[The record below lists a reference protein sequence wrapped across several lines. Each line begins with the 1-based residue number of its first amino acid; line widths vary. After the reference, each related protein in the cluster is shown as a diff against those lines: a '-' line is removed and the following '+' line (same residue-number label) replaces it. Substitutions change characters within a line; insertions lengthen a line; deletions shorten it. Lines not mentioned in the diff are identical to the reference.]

1 MTADKI
7 KTLAEVF
14 ISNNLT
20 KLEACE
26 GGVKI
31 LLERAVAQTYA
42 PSPAPALDAIEYTAT
57 PSAQPAAGFIEIKS
71 PIVGVFYSAP
81 SPDSAP
87 FVHIG
92 DTVKKGD
99 VLCIIEAMK
108 LLNEI
113 TAETDGEV
121 ADICIKNGDIAEYG
135 QTLFKLVRR
144 DG

>member
-7 KTLAEVF
+7 KTFAEVF
-14 ISNNLT
+14 ITNNLT

-26 GGVKI
+26 GGVRI
-31 LLERAVAQTYA
+31 VLERTGALASYA
-42 PSPAPALDAIEYTAT
+42 TAPAPALDINGLATTPAI
-57 PSAQPAAGFIEIKS
+57 QPDGLIEVTS

-87 FVHIG
+87 FVRIG
-92 DTVKKGD
+92 DKVRKGD

-113 TAETDGEV
+113 AADADGEI
-121 ADICIKNGDIAEYG
+121 ADICVKNGDIAEYG

>member
-1 MTADKI
+1 MIINKI

-31 LLERAVAQTYA
+31 VLERMGATTVHATA
-42 PSPAPALDAIEYTAT
+42 PAPAPDTDGFAST
-57 PSAQPAAGFIEIKS
+57 PAARPDGLIEVTS

-92 DTVKKGD
+92 DRVRKGD

-121 ADICIKNGDIAEYG
+121 ADICVKNGDIAEYG

>member
-26 GGVKI
+26 GSIKI
-31 LLERAVAQTYA
+31 VLERTGATTVYA
-42 PSPAPALDAIEYTAT
+42 TTSVPTSDINGFTSTPAIQPDGLIEVT
-57 PSAQPAAGFIEIKS
+57 S

-87 FVHIG
+87 FVRIG
-92 DTVKKGD
+92 DKVRKGD

-113 TAETDGEV
+113 AAETDGEI
-121 ADICIKNGDIAEYG
+121 ADICVKNGDIAEYG